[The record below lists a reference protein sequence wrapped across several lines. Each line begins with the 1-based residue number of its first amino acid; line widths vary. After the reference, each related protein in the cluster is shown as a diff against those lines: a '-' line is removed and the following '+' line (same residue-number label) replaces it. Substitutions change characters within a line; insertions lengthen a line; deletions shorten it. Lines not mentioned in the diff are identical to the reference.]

1 MLKELFNR
9 YLCWTGEPY
18 LCASAR
24 GKDSS
29 LEDSM
34 TKTPLASSAKIKPTD
49 VPHFDSPRGSP
60 AEDALAACF
69 ILSIVGGFLPGVFF
83 DASLLF
89 SLIGAGSG
97 LLLGLLMAY
106 E

>member
-1 MLKELFNR
+1 MR
-9 YLCWTGEPY
+9 
-18 LCASAR
+18 AIAR
-24 GKDSS
+24 GETF

-34 TKTPLASSAKIKPTD
+34 TKTPLAHSSKANEPVHLD
-49 VPHFDSPRGSP
+49 PERSNPG
-60 AEDALAACF
+60 EDAIAACF
-69 ILSIVGGFLPGVFF
+69 ILAIVGGFLPGVFF

-89 SLIGAGSG
+89 SMIGAGSG